1 MTLSNPSVHN
11 ECANPCRL
19 EISPQRLLSVLI
31 REFGGEAVCVDLASR
46 MQELPSFK
54 AVDAGCVHC
63 IRGVLAGLCRRGLVK
78 LESMEDDK
86 LLVSVTYDGAASKPG
101 GASAI
106 ETLK

>member
-1 MTLSNPSVHN
+1 MRRLSIKNAGTPELQGSRCSVRPLH
-11 ECANPCRL
+11 PWR
-19 EISPQRLLSVLI
+19 
-31 REFGGEAVCVDLASR
+31 
-46 MQELPSFK
+46 
-54 AVDAGCVHC
+54 
-63 IRGVLAGLCRRGLVK
+63 LAGLCRRGLVK